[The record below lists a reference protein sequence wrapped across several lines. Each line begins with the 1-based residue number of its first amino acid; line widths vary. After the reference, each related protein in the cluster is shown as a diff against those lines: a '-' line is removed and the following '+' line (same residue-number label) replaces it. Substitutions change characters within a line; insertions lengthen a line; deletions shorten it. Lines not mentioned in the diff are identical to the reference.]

1 MLGECARGSREPK
14 RRGDSG
20 DRYRGIAEELSPTR
34 DRARVTLFSGGTFLV
49 LDYWTHCVE
58 PTFYA

>member
-1 MLGECARGSREPK
+1 
-14 RRGDSG
+14 
-20 DRYRGIAEELSPTR
+20 
-34 DRARVTLFSGGTFLV
+34 VTLFSGGTFLV